1 MGALTNFRGAQKA
14 LITLLLA
21 ANACLIPLAPH
32 ARAAAPAPGAN
43 GNAALVAQVTSRLAQ
58 MKGVRAQ
65 FTQTQTLSAMKQP
78 LLSTG
83 SLVFYRERGAI
94 WRVDSPYEAAYVITD
109 AGVTQLD
116 ANGKR
121 IGTKGAQ
128 GAPGVRGVAQ
138 VSKMM
143 RAMLGGDLSALY
155 SQFDVDVHGTASE
168 WSLGLTPNQ
177 PQLAQAIKG
186 LHMKGGAFLRSLR
199 IDLANGDVTQ
209 IEFTKSE
216 ALDDLPSAERTL
228 LGAP

>member
-1 MGALTNFRGAQKA
+1 MGALTKLRAA
-14 LITLLLA
+14 LVALLLA
-21 ANACLIPLAPH
+21 ATSAQA
-32 ARAAAPAPGAN
+32 AN
-43 GNAALVAQVTSRLAQ
+43 GDSTLVSQVTSRLAQ

-78 LLSTG
+78 LVSTG
-83 SLVFYRERGAI
+83 MLTFQRERGVI
-94 WRVDSPYEAAYVITD
+94 WRVDTPYAATYVITD
-109 AGVTQLD
+109 AGVAEVD

-121 IGTKGAQ
+121 IRTKSAQ
-128 GAPGVRGVAQ
+128 GVRGVAQ

-155 SQFDVDVHGTASE
+155 SQFDVDAHGSPSDWA
-168 WSLGLTPNQ
+168 LDLKPNQ

-186 LHMKGGAFLRSLR
+186 LHMTGGAFLRSLR
-199 IDLANGDVTQ
+199 IDLASGDVTR

-216 ALDDLPSAERTL
+216 AADDLPSVEHNL